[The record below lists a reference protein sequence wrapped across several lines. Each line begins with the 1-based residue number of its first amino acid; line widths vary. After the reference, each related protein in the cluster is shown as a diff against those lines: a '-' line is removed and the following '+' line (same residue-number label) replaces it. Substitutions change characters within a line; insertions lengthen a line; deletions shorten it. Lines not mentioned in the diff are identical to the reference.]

1 MDVGWLNPSFA
12 TYSSN
17 EHFSSTHCHGLNGE
31 TVGSKMRVLDQLS
44 DQTEDPE
51 LEASVGDVV

>member
-17 EHFSSTHCHGLNGE
+17 EYFSSTHCHGLNTGE
-31 TVGSKMRVLDQLS
+31 QNEGS
-44 DQTEDPE
+44 
-51 LEASVGDVV
+51 